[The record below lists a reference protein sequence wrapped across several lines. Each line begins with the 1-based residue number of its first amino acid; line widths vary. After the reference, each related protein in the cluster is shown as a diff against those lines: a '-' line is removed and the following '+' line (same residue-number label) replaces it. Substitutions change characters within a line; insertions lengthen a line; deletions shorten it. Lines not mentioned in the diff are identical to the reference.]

1 MTTMRTYCT
10 DTKCELL
17 LLFENQ
23 LQSFLFC
30 FFLVSKSQNEPARE
44 ELKALPLLPQY
55 ALLAL

>member
-1 MTTMRTYCT
+1 MRAAFTVRKST
-10 DTKCELL
+10 SKFFV
-17 LLFENQ
+17 LF
-23 LQSFLFC
+23 